1 MQNPV
6 QRVHAGGC
14 FERNR
19 VKGKN
24 SKSTLLTSIP
34 KKTAQCMNTG
44 LSLMGHTG
52 PELCAKSTGNTPLC
66 EEGGAKSGAVV
77 ADEVLEHLVAN
88 WQHLP
93 EHIKLAIQAL
103 VDTA

>member
-1 MQNPV
+1 M

-19 VKGKN
+19 VQGKN
-24 SKSTLLTSIP
+24 SKSTLITSTP
-34 KKTAQCMNTG
+34 KKTAQCINTG
-44 LSLMGHTG
+44 LALMGHTG
-52 PELCAKSTGNTPLC
+52 LELCAKTTGNTPLC

-88 WQHLP
+88 WQLLL
-93 EHIKLAIQAL
+93 IYLFIDRNCNIFLAHNN
-103 VDTA
+103 